1 MYKNIKY
8 EINEGLAAVTVNR
21 PEALNALNM
30 DVLDEL
36 YDVFDKIAS
45 DDEVRAVIVTGEVR
59 SFVADTPCRVFSSL
73 PSSAA

>member
-36 YDVFDKIAS
+36 YDVFGKIAS
-45 DDEVRAVIVTGEVR
+45 DD
-59 SFVADTPCRVFSSL
+59 DSL
-73 PSSAA
+73 DRKSVV